1 MEVMAKGTVF
11 QGCCL
16 SRDKRTSAEESLG
29 EISIMTSLSLRH
41 VQTENQ
47 DSQACDVPNLLR
59 VSLYDIVTAKRM
71 LSLIVKK
78 ILYFNYMHQRI
89 PTELKIHE

>member
-1 MEVMAKGTVF
+1 MAKGTVF

-16 SRDKRTSAEESLG
+16 SSDKRTSAEESLG

-59 VSLYDIVTAKRM
+59 ISLYDIVTTKRM
-71 LSLIVKK
+71 LYLKVKK
-78 ILYFNYMHQRI
+78 ILYFNYMHQPCSNRI
-89 PTELKIHE
+89 KNS